1 MKFIIE
7 GCTDKGAVRKV
18 NEDKF
23 DFKVADFGIAAV
35 VCDGM
40 GGYKGGL
47 FAAETASDTIMLHFK
62 SLTKKSD
69 TQKEIIESFRKANDA
84 ILKKSRKE
92 KDLSMMGTT
101 AALLIIKDAAFI
113 SAHLGDSRIYLIRE
127 GNISRLTKDHSRVQ
141 QLMDEMKISYEKA
154 ITMADRNA
162 ITQALGINDLSK
174 PELSNPSEVYRG
186 DTFLLCS
193 DGLSNYVKD
202 NEILDIILDCEPDK
216 ACEQLIYLAKLR
228 DGQDNITALIVT
240 VTEL

>member
-1 MKFIIE
+1 MKFIIK
-7 GCTDKGAVRKV
+7 GCTDKGAVRKL

-23 DFKVADFGIAAV
+23 DFKVTDFGIAAI

-47 FAAETASDTIMLHFK
+47 IAAEIASDIIMLHIK

-69 TQKEIIESFRKANDA
+69 AQKEIIESFRKANDA
-84 ILKKSRKE
+84 ILKKSKKE

-101 AALLIIKDAAFI
+101 AALLVIKDAFFI
-113 SAHLGDSRIYLIRE
+113 SAHLGDSRIYLIRK
-127 GNISRLTKDHSRVQ
+127 GNILRLTKDHTRVQ
-141 QLMDEMKISYEKA
+141 QIMDEMNISYEKA
-154 ITMADRNA
+154 VHMADRNA

-174 PELSNPSEVYRG
+174 PELSDPSKINLG

-193 DGLSNYVKD
+193 DGLSNYVND
-202 NEILDIILDCEPDK
+202 NEILDIISDCEPDK

-228 DGQDNITALIVT
+228 DGEDNITALIVT